1 MCRGDD
7 AKPWVGQY
15 DRCLATLKMETL
27 TANANNINVGV
38 GTDVN
43 KRDLV
48 AALSPVH
55 DDVCFGCSIESGG
68 GG

>member
-7 AKPWVGQY
+7 ANPWVDQY
-15 DRCLATLKMETL
+15 ELCFATLKMEAL
-27 TANANNINVGV
+27 TADANNINVGV

-43 KRDLV
+43 KRDLI

-55 DDVCFGCSIESGG
+55 DDVCLRCSIEGG
-68 GG
+68 GGG